1 MKYSEEEK
9 AMWIEDWHKSGRG
22 AWAYAKANGLNP
34 QTFAKWAKG
43 EPGRR
48 PCFVEIP
55 APAAESTPCLP
66 VPEMLVEKGEVRIR
80 IPLAIG
86 RGEMRMVMEMLGA
99 VL

>member
-1 MKYSEEEK
+1 MRYSREEK
-9 AMWIEDWHKSGRG
+9 MMWLEDWRGSGKS

-43 EPGRR
+43 EPEHKA
-48 PCFVEIP
+48 CFVEVPALAVPCIP
-55 APAAESTPCLP
+55 A
-66 VPEMLVEKGEVRIR
+66 PEMLVEKGEARIR

-86 RGEMRMVMEMLGA
+86 RGEMRAAMEMLGG